1 MATDNDIVH
10 TAAEALVIFSNRD
23 HSAAG
28 PSSAVPSCSTAP
40 SQPCSS
46 LQSAKEDDPMVCSIM
61 LPDDLK
67 QNLECPVCT
76 RISLPPIMQ
85 CRNGHVTCNQCR
97 LKVQSCPMCREV
109 DIDIRYNYTGVDN
122 VQRKTQQTEIAHI
135 ILYLSSRN
143 LFAEKAVTFMSI
155 PCEFKTYGCR
165 VEIQYKDKELVS
177 TLFPRI

>member
-1 MATDNDIVH
+1 MLSLQEQDLVETSMATDNDIVH

-109 DIDIRYNYTGVDN
+109 DIDIRY
-122 VQRKTQQTEIAHI
+122 VQCP
-135 ILYLSSRN
+135 ILTHN
-143 LFAEKAVTFMSI
+143 
-155 PCEFKTYGCR
+155 
-165 VEIQYKDKELVS
+165 IQYKYPLETCLRRKLSHLCPFHVNLKPMDVE
-177 TLFPRI
+177 